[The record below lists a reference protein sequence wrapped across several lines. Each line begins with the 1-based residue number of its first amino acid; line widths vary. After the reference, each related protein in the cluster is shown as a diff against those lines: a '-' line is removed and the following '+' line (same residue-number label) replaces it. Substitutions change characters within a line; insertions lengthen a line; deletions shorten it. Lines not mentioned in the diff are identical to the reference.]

1 MRKIIIALLSIAA
14 ITLLILIIIRAI
26 KKDSIE
32 IQVLYVDDFETVE
45 VETINFCAIDQYDNF
60 NLIKVEVPVYEEN
73 IYKYIFELYNQKRN
87 TLPIDYKVVSNDL
100 LFLNEIKKTGSK
112 IEIDILEND
121 MDTNEL
127 KRFINALNISY
138 KQIGITKVI
147 LTINHEPLN

>member
-1 MRKIIIALLSIAA
+1 MRKIIIALFSIAA